1 MATRVYTGGSLAT
14 VRELTLGGLEVRLA
28 GGSDREGGG
37 DGPLLVLFHGFGA
50 PGTDLVS
57 LWRSLRVPRE
67 VRFAF
72 PAAPLVL
79 DPSAPPE
86 YAPRA
91 WWMLDVMRLQRA
103 VQEGRDAALALAR
116 EPPPPGMAE
125 ARALVETFLDACE
138 SELAAP
144 RERVVLGGFSQGA
157 MLACD
162 VTLRSE
168 RPPARLVILSGAPV
182 SEPDLRSLAP
192 KRAGMR
198 VLQSHG
204 RSDPILP
211 FAGGEYLRDLLRDSG
226 LDVEWVAFGGGH
238 GIPDG
243 VLERLGPFVAEV
255 SATA

>member
-1 MATRVYTGGSLAT
+1 MTTPAYTSATLAR

-28 GGSDREGGG
+28 GGPDREGGG

-50 PGTDLVS
+50 PGTDLVP
-57 LWRSLRVPRE
+57 LWRSLRAPAE

-79 DPSAPPE
+79 DPASPPE

-91 WWMLDVMRLQRA
+91 WWMIDVLRLQRA
-103 VQEGRDAALALAR
+103 VQDGRDAALALAR

-162 VTLRSE
+162 VALRGE
-168 RPPARLVILSGAPV
+168 RRPAGLVVLSGAPV
-182 SEPDLRSLAP
+182 SEPELRVLAP

-204 RSDPILP
+204 RADPILP
-211 FAGGEYLRDLLRDSG
+211 FAGGEYLRDLLRESG
-226 LDVEWVAFGGGH
+226 LEVEWVAFGGGH

-255 SATA
+255 SGTA